1 MVVQRLL
8 VERSA
13 RPRLRRAPGHAVVPR
28 PLGLGLGLQI
38 RLVEGHVV
46 VVVVAIVVDLE
57 AVVVVVVGLV
67 GRAALVGRLDGRVL
81 LVGVVVVVVVGV
93 EVVAGRLDGRLA
105 GLVVVVVVVVVLERL
120 GHDALDE
127 LLPLLRELEAEAV
140 RDGRVDL
147 LDRVARARHRV
158 GPDPGHDLV
167 ARVARVVV
175 VDGRLAVRLERVAR
189 VVVVDGRLAVRLERV
204 ARVVL
209 GLGGRRQRAAAGFL
223 GRTQLGLEPRDLGGE
238 ALRPRRGGRRGR
250 GRERVPELARGV
262 VALEPHVARAGRRR
276 LGRRLARGRGL
287 GVEARGLGVARGG
300 LGRERRD
307 PRHTTALLSAVALS
321 GAVFEYPKP
330 KKSSRLIT
338 KPRRSVRR
346 SLNPETQFP
355 ALNPEK

>member
-1 MVVQRLL
+1 MRQDRGRRRVRWDRGRRRRARERHCRRLFDGDPVAAPLGVAAPAGPLRAVLAEQLQVVVQRLL

-57 AVVVVVVGLV
+57 AVVVVVGLV

-189 VVVVDGRLAVRLERV
+189 VVLGLRGRRHVRPAVLRAVLGDDAGDVLAVE
-204 ARVVL
+204 
-209 GLGGRRQRAAAGFL
+209 AAAAL
-223 GRTQLGLEPRDLGGE
+223 ARDLRVCRRRRSRR
-238 ALRPRRGGRRGR
+238 ARRGGRTRR
-250 GRERVPELARGV
+250 RCRRVPARTTARPSAYTATALEGV
-262 VALEPHVARAGRRR
+262 V
-276 LGRRLARGRGL
+276 
-287 GVEARGLGVARGG
+287 
-300 LGRERRD
+300 
-307 PRHTTALLSAVALS
+307 
-321 GAVFEYPKP
+321 
-330 KKSSRLIT
+330 
-338 KPRRSVRR
+338 
-346 SLNPETQFP
+346 
-355 ALNPEK
+355 